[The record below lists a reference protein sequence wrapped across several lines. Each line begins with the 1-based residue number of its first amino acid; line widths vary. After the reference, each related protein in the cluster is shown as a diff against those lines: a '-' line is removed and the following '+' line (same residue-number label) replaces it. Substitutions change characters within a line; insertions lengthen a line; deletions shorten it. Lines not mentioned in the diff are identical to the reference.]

1 MRQIWDFVKTTVL
14 GGAIF
19 LLPIAAT
26 LLIVVK
32 AGKMAIDAA
41 TPLAEKL
48 PLSRGEAVLAI
59 YVVAVIALALVSF
72 AAGVFARSASIKGT
86 IRYRFSKTAF

>member
-1 MRQIWDFVKTTVL
+1 MRRFWQFVKTTVL

-26 LLIVVK
+26 LLILVK
-32 AGKMAIDAA
+32 AGKMAVDTA

-48 PLSRGEAVLAI
+48 PFPKGQAVLAV
-59 YVVAVIALALVSF
+59 YVVGAMALTLVSF
-72 AAGVFARSASIKGT
+72 AAGVFARSLSTKKYGIVS
-86 IRYRFSKTAF
+86 RRPDSE